1 MKPNLPKEPDP
12 RLIES
17 MCLRFD
23 HSHAMRVPRF
33 QNGSFEIETEEE
45 FERRR
50 EGNRRAM
57 RQLYEEVSGNGFYQY
72 PNPKD
77 KMNKSICLTLPEGD
91 QSDLEIA
98 VSRFIESLNI
108 GSEEPWGEC
117 YVLQGNILH
126 GIQWSLT
133 EDGDCEISCSWHEN
147 DNYSGEA
154 E

>member
-1 MKPNLPKEPDP
+1 MKPNLPKTPDP
-12 RLIES
+12 RLIEN

-23 HSHAMRVPRF
+23 HSHAMRVPRLKD
-33 QNGSFEIETEEE
+33 GTFEIETVEE

-50 EGNRRAM
+50 DSNRRVM

-72 PNPKD
+72 PTP
-77 KMNKSICLTLPEGD
+77 NKNSEKAICLTLPEGD
-91 QSDLEIA
+91 QVELEIA

-108 GSEEPWGEC
+108 GSDEPWGEC

-133 EDGDCEISCSWHEN
+133 EDGDCEIGCSWHEN
-147 DNYSGEA
+147 ENYFGETK
-154 E
+154 

>member
-17 MCLRFD
+17 MCLRYD
-23 HSHAMRVPRF
+23 HSHAMRAPRL
-33 QNGSFEIETEEE
+33 QNGSFIVETVEE

-50 EGNRRAM
+50 DANRRVM

-72 PNPKD
+72 PKET
-77 KMNKSICLTLPEGD
+77 MNKSISLTLPEGD

-108 GSEEPWGEC
+108 GSDDPWGEC

-126 GIQWSLT
+126 GIQWSLI
-133 EDGDCEISCSWHEN
+133 DGDCEINCSWHEIE
-147 DNYSGEA
+147 NYSGEA